1 LIFYPKYAILCANKE
16 NRLKRGQTFWRKH
29 TMINTNSFNKLQVQL
44 CELKLEERRVKSDIK
59 KLVKNKQMIDFFQAQ
74 QLNRQNTNVKNKIQ
88 KIENL
93 INPNIIA

>member
-1 LIFYPKYAILCANKE
+1 
-16 NRLKRGQTFWRKH
+16 
-29 TMINTNSFNKLQVQL
+29 MINTNSFNKLQVQL

-59 KLVKNKQMIDFFQAQ
+59 KLVKNKQMIDFYQAQ
-74 QLNRQNTNVKNKIQ
+74 QLNRQNTNVKSKIQ

>member
-1 LIFYPKYAILCANKE
+1 MA
-16 NRLKRGQTFWRKH
+16 
-29 TMINTNSFNKLQVQL
+29 INTNSFGKLQVQL

-59 KLVKNKQMIDFFQAQ
+59 NLVKNKQMIDFYQAQ
-74 QLNRQNTNVKNKIQ
+74 QLNRQKTNVKSKIQ

>member
-1 LIFYPKYAILCANKE
+1 MA
-16 NRLKRGQTFWRKH
+16 
-29 TMINTNSFNKLQVQL
+29 INTNSFNKLQVQL

-59 KLVKNKQMIDFFQAQ
+59 NLVKNKQMIDFYQAQ
-74 QLNRQNTNVKNKIQ
+74 QLNHQNKNVKSKIQ

>member
-1 LIFYPKYAILCANKE
+1 
-16 NRLKRGQTFWRKH
+16 
-29 TMINTNSFNKLQVQL
+29 MINTNSFNKLQVQL

-59 KLVKNKQMIDFFQAQ
+59 KLIKNKQMIDFYQAQ
-74 QLNRQNTNVKNKIQ
+74 QLNRQNTSVKNKIQ